1 VSAVEGPAA
10 YVDGFVSPRRDHIV
24 ELAHD
29 ALRAP
34 ECEQRCR
41 DLLAGRVVGRIE
53 LESDAGGR
61 TIVLACR
68 MDRGGVIAAQI
79 FGHRGVRYRA
89 RRLALPPEMFAQV
102 EFGI

>member
-1 VSAVEGPAA
+1 
-10 YVDGFVSPRRDHIV
+10 
-24 ELAHD
+24 
-29 ALRAP
+29 
-34 ECEQRCR
+34 
-41 DLLAGRVVGRIE
+41 
-53 LESDAGGR
+53 
-61 TIVLACR
+61 